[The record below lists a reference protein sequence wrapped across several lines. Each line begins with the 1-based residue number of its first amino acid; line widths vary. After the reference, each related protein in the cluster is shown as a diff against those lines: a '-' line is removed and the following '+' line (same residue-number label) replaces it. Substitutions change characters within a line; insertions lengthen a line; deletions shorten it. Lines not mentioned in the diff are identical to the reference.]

1 MATVPARTNQRSGA
15 PSEHIDR
22 HHIIRNSK
30 GVEEAHSAAP
40 CLWDVSGTEVDLCPS
55 HHYVH
60 GGHLWYLRER
70 CFETLKAGR
79 LIKARPMNAAARA
92 SGIAWTDDFR
102 PEEDVLLEGIEGLD
116 ETPPRSA
123 VIGPSGRVYSS
134 KTFGLLE
141 ISHAPRRWAIKLVEW
156 APFDAFILVTIL
168 ANCATMAW
176 NSPLDPPGTLK
187 ALFIAACEW
196 GYLLIFTFEM
206 LAKICAYGFIAHDGA
221 YLRDPWCQLDFAVV
235 SLAWAP
241 VFFPSFGNYS
251 TLRALRALRALK
263 RLHELKCTAYDASD
277 GTHEQLLRRLWSC
290 GFGSELKCELT
301 SERWVHLGFQS
312 ADPTKDLRG
321 MGLLGL
327 ANLVYFGE
335 HYADVFQ
342 RLVSAQR
349 KRDYPLACAG
359 INITALLLELLNM
372 KDKGEPQ
379 TVQSRPPFDGQWG
392 SDMFFFFCH
401 MFYRER
407 AFEDMYCF
415 CLRRLDRMMVAMD
428 ANYAEFNTVVA
439 ALRSRLVEALAQR
452 PLSFREFK
460 RLMAA
465 ASSESEGSVHSS
477 SGCDSTAVPAGTT
490 STTSLFGGGGGLW
503 ATGSSRRS
511 SCSAASS
518 ADDGGHEG
526 EQGEHQLARTIA
538 EAMSIIPRSLESLKA
553 QLRGT
558 HGRTAASA
566 EGAPRSSVPAPRSEP
581 AAAEAADERRARPP
595 PLVELT

>member
-1 MATVPARTNQRSGA
+1 MADNWATTDPPTV
-15 PSEHIDR
+15 
-22 HHIIRNSK
+22 
-30 GVEEAHSAAP
+30 
-40 CLWDVSGTEVDLCPS
+40 
-55 HHYVH
+55 
-60 GGHLWYLRER
+60 LREK
-70 CFETLKAGR
+70 KAALEQVIELQRAFIESRGDADVTDGGVSVAGAVSMEEDAEELGWYNEQAAR
-79 LIKARPMNAAARA
+79 LDKFKAALNALRLQPDEFPVLVPQAWATRADDRAAAASRELLPLLLRVNARSQITFVPTPPSFSARPSGSDGDIDDESATPGGGLCVPRVFFMDSLRNVRLVQPSQGKESPAGSLGLGGAAAA
-92 SGIAWTDDFR
+92 GVAAAAAA
-102 PEEDVLLEGIEGLD
+102 
-116 ETPPRSA
+116 A
-123 VIGPSGRVYSS
+123 VA
-134 KTFGLLE
+134 T
-141 ISHAPRRWAIKLVEW
+141 APRALIIDLAGDLPLTCVTAEATELVEVLG
-156 APFDAFILVTIL
+156 AH
-168 ANCATMAW
+168 
-176 NSPLDPPGTLK
+176 LK
-187 ALFIAACEW
+187 RYNTSRVA
-196 GYLLIFTFEM
+196 
-206 LAKICAYGFIAHDGA
+206 
-221 YLRDPWCQLDFAVV
+221 QV
-235 SLAWAP
+235 
-241 VFFPSFGNYS
+241 
-251 TLRALRALRALK
+251 RALK

-372 KDKGEPQ
+372 KDEGEPQ